1 MSDKS
6 SRLRSILGMVW
17 DRVKRVH
24 GFVSVLRDMTA
35 WMFWLVGFVFVIA
48 AGAYRYSPQALD
60 WVFYIGYPICIVWML
75 YVGYGLIQQAIA
87 EYRRR
92 ESQADL
98 VPRVML
104 PTREAVHIAIQ
115 SSAVQYRLPKGKVQ
129 GTGIREATEMARD
142 LIRRFVAANPDCVA
156 SRHHEIFEGDSEEFV
171 ARDQFMAFV
180 DRESARQIDKQ
191 TGEDR

>member
-17 DRVKRVH
+17 DRVKGVH

-35 WMFWLVGFVFVIA
+35 WMFWLVAFLIA
-48 AGAYRYSPQALD
+48 IATGVYRYAPQVLD
-60 WVFYIGYPICIVWML
+60 WVFYIAYPIFMVWML
-75 YVGYGLIQQAIA
+75 YVGYGLIKQAMA

-92 ESQADL
+92 ESQPDL
-98 VPRVML
+98 VPRVLL
-104 PTREAVHIAIQ
+104 PTREALQIAVQ
-115 SSAVQYRLPKGKVQ
+115 SSAVQYRLPKGKAQ
-129 GTGIREATEMARD
+129 GTGTREATEMARD

-156 SRHHEIFEGDSEEFV
+156 SRPHEIFEGDSEEFV
-171 ARDQFMAFV
+171 ARDQFMAFI

-191 TGEDR
+191 RGEGR